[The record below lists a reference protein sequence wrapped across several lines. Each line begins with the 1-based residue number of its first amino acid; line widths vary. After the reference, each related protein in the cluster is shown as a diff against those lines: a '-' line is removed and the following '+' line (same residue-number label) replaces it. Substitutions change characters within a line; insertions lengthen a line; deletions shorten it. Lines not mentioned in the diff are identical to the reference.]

1 MKQMNIAYVAVCCDD
16 EKFNEIEQLGLEVEL
31 EDNDYILIRAAEVD
45 IDANILRKLSSQYG
59 PLNEIAIDA
68 GNEADEIC
76 KNLAEIG
83 CELSEP
89 YTETDEHYIGHAGWT
104 KEVCFEA
111 TVYDVDIE
119 KIIEVLF

>member
-1 MKQMNIAYVAVCCDD
+1 MYIPYVAVHCDD
-16 EKFNEIEQLGLEVEL
+16 AKFNEIEQLGLEVEL
-31 EDNDYILIRAAEVD
+31 EDNDHILIRASEID

-59 PLNEIAIDA
+59 PIGVIAIDA

-83 CELSEP
+83 CDLSEP
-89 YTETDEHYIGHAGWT
+89 YIETDEHYIEYAGWT

-111 TVYDVDIE
+111 TVYNVDIE